1 MASDPLDRLRV
12 PLIPV
17 DPRPEFADA
26 LLYRIEDR
34 NDEIIIQTATVRY
47 FVDDLDRAVAF
58 YCEVLDFEEEMRPSP
73 LFAMLYRGQLRLL
86 LSVPS
91 THVLA
96 DGTVPQSGGWNRI
109 SLQVSDLDGTAA
121 VLREL
126 GAPIRNDVTTG
137 VTVKQIL
144 VEDPSGNLVE
154 LFEPLAGY
162 HERPSRSR

>member
-1 MASDPLDRLRV
+1 
-12 PLIPV
+12 
-17 DPRPEFADA
+17 
-26 LLYRIEDR
+26 
-34 NDEIIIQTATVRY
+34 
-47 FVDDLDRAVAF
+47 
-58 YCEVLDFEEEMRPSP
+58 
-73 LFAMLYRGQLRLL
+73 MLYRGQLRLL